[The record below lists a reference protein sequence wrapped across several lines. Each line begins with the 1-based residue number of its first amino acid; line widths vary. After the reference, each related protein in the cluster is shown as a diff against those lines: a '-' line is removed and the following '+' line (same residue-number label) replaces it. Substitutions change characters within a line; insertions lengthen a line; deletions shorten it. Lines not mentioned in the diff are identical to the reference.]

1 MDQGLDGGGD
11 PLIHAARGHA
21 RRHLA
26 WAAVVALPV
35 VFLAVFFAW
44 PLLTVLRRGL
54 AGTGTGA
61 AWDVLASPGVPDAL
75 VTTLALAALGTV
87 GSVALGV
94 PAAWAL
100 YRLRWRGQVV
110 ARAIVAVPFVL
121 PTVVVAAAFGAL
133 FAKRGLLGFTHLD
146 QSMTAIVLALVFF
159 NVSVVARVVGSAW
172 AALDPGAQLAARTLG
187 ASRWRAFR
195 TVTVPALA
203 PALGAAAAVVLL
215 FCSTSFGIVLVLG
228 GTRVRTI
235 ETEIYFQVNQFLDLH
250 AAAVLAIVQ
259 LVFVAAALA
268 LASWARRGRDRV
280 ATGRE
285 LDGSRPARGAD
296 GPWLVLSVA
305 AVGALIVLPAVALVE
320 RSLRVAGGGHSLAN
334 YGALFT
340 QPAQSVLPVSVAQ
353 AALNSTVTALIA
365 AAIAAALTVAVSAA
379 TVRGPRWAR
388 WIDAVAMGPLGV
400 SAVVI
405 GLGMLLTLNREIAGV
420 DLRTSW
426 WLVPLAQAVVA
437 LPLAVRILVPA
448 TRAIDP
454 RLRAAGASLGASPW
468 RVWRTV
474 DWPLLRGPV
483 ALAAGFAF
491 AIAMGEFGATA
502 FVARPD
508 RPTLPLAIARLLG
521 RPGAENVGMGFAAVV
536 LLALLTAAVMLTTER
551 LRTRVRADV

>member
-1 MDQGLDGGGD
+1 
-11 PLIHAARGHA
+11 
-21 RRHLA
+21 
-26 WAAVVALPV
+26 
-35 VFLAVFFAW
+35 LAVFFAW
-44 PLLTVLRRGL
+44 PLVTILTRGL

-61 AWDVLASPGVPDAL
+61 AWQVLTSPGVPDAV
-75 VTTLALAALGTV
+75 VTTFVLAGWGTL
-87 GSVALGV
+87 GSVVLGV

-100 YRLRWRGQVV
+100 YRLRWRGQSV
-110 ARAIVAVPFVL
+110 ARALVAVPFVL

-133 FAKRGLLGFTHLD
+133 FSRRGPLGWAGLD
-146 QSMTAIVLALVFF
+146 QSVVAIVCALVFF
-159 NVSVVARVVGSAW
+159 NVSVVTRVVGSAW
-172 AALDPGAQLAARTLG
+172 ASLDPGTQLAARTLG

-195 TVTVPALA
+195 TVTLPAIA

-235 ETEIYFQVNQFLDLH
+235 ETEIYLQVNQYLDLH
-250 AAAVLAIVQ
+250 AAAVLAVLQ

-268 LASWARRGRDRV
+268 VASWARRGRDRV
-280 ATGRE
+280 AAGRE
-285 LDGSRPARGAD
+285 LDGSRAAKVAD
-296 GPWLVLSVA
+296 GKWLALVIA
-305 AVGALIVLPAVALVE
+305 ALAALIVLPGIALVE
-320 RSLRVAGGGHSLAN
+320 RSLRVEGGGHSLAN
-334 YGALFT
+334 YAALFG
-340 QPAQSVLPVSVAQ
+340 QPAVSVLPVSVAQ
-353 AALNSTVTALIA
+353 SALNSAVTATIA
-365 AAIAAALTVAVSAA
+365 AAIAAGLTVAVSAA

-388 WIDAVAMGPLGV
+388 WIDGAAMGPLGV

-405 GLGMLLTLNREIAGV
+405 GLGMLLTLNRNVAGV

-426 WLVPLAQAVVA
+426 LLVPLAQAIVA

-454 RLRAAGASLGASPW
+454 RLRSAAASLGASPW
-468 RVWRTV
+468 RVWRTI
-474 DWPLLRGPV
+474 DWRILRGPV

-508 RPTLPLAIARLLG
+508 RPTLPLAIARLLS
-521 RPGAENVGMGFAAVV
+521 RPGAENVGMGFAAAV
-536 LLALLTAAVMLTTER
+536 LLAAVTAAVMLATER

>member
-1 MDQGLDGGGD
+1 MDQGLDGGGSA
-11 PLIHAARGHA
+11 LIVRSRQV

-26 WAAVVALPV
+26 WAAVVAAPLA
-35 VFLAVFFAW
+35 FLAVFFAW
-44 PLLTVLRRGL
+44 PLATVLARGL

-61 AWDVLASPGVPDAL
+61 ALAVLTSPVVPDAI
-75 VTTLALAALGTV
+75 VTTLVLAGLGTL

-100 YRLRWRGQVV
+100 YRLRWRGQTA

-133 FAKRGLLGFTHLD
+133 FARGGALGFAGLD
-146 QSMTAIVLALVFF
+146 QSVAAIVCALVFF
-159 NVSVVARVVGSAW
+159 NVSVVTRVVGSAW

-235 ETEIYFQVNQFLDLH
+235 ETEIYLQVNQFLDLH
-250 AAAVLAIVQ
+250 AAAVLAILQ
-259 LVFVAAALA
+259 LVFVAAALL

-280 ATGRE
+280 AAGRE
-285 LDGSRPARGAD
+285 LDGSRGARRTD
-296 GPWLVLSVA
+296 GPWVAVTLVV
-305 AVGALIVLPAVALVE
+305 VGALILLPGIALVE

-334 YGALFT
+334 YAALID
-340 QPAQSVLPVSVAQ
+340 PPGVAVLPVSVAQ
-353 AALNSTVTALIA
+353 AALNSLVTALIA
-365 AAIAAALTVAVSAA
+365 AGIAALLTVAVSAA
-379 TVRGPRWAR
+379 TVRGPGWAR
-388 WIDAVAMGPLGV
+388 WLDGAAMGPLGV

-405 GLGMLLTLNREIAGV
+405 GLGMLLTLNREVAGI

-426 WLVPLAQAVVA
+426 FLVPLAQAVVA

-454 RLRAAGASLGASPW
+454 RLRAAAASLGASPW
-468 RVWRTV
+468 RVWRSI
-474 DWPLLRGPV
+474 DARLLRGPV

-491 AIAMGEFGATA
+491 AIAMGEFGATV

-508 RPTLPLAIARLLG
+508 RPTLPMAIARLLS
-521 RPGAENVGMGFAAVV
+521 RPGAENVGMGFAAAVV
-536 LLALLTAAVMLTTER
+536 LALLTAAAMLATER

>member
-1 MDQGLDGGGD
+1 LRPDLV
-11 PLIHAARGHA
+11 

-26 WAAVVALPV
+26 WAVVVAVPAA
-35 VFLAVFFAW
+35 FLAVFFAW
-44 PLLTVLRRGL
+44 PLWTVLARGL

-61 AWDVLASPGVPDAL
+61 AWGVLTSPGVPASIRNT
-75 VTTLALAALGTV
+75 VVLAGLGTL

-100 YRLRWRGQVV
+100 YRLRWRGQIA

-133 FAKRGLLGFTHLD
+133 FARHGLLGFAGLD
-146 QSMTAIVLALVFF
+146 QSVTAIVCALVFF
-159 NVSVVARVVGSAW
+159 NVSVVTRVVGTAW
-172 AALDPGAQLAARTLG
+172 ASQDPGTELAARTLG
-187 ASRWRAFR
+187 AGRWRAFR
-195 TVTVPALA
+195 TVTLPALA
-203 PALGAAAAVVLL
+203 PSLGAASAVVLL

-228 GTRVRTI
+228 GTRVRTV
-235 ETEIYFQVNQFLDLH
+235 ETEIYLQVNQFLDLH
-250 AAAVLAIVQ
+250 AAAVLAVLQ

-280 ATGRE
+280 AAGRE
-285 LDGSRPARGAD
+285 LDGSRAARRGDRLAI
-296 GPWLVLSVA
+296 A
-305 AVGALIVLPAVALVE
+305 AVLVALGVLIVLPGIALVE
-320 RSLRVAGGGHSLAN
+320 RSLRVAGGGHSLAH
-334 YGALFT
+334 YGALVDPPT
-340 QPAQSVLPVSVAQ
+340 AVTLPVSVAQ
-353 AALNSTVTALIA
+353 AALNSVTT
-365 AAIAAALTVAVSAA
+365 AAIAATIAAILTVAVSAA
-379 TVRGPRWAR
+379 AVRGPRWTR

-405 GLGMLLTLNREIAGV
+405 GLGMLLTLNRNVAGV

-426 WLVPLAQAVVA
+426 LLVPLAQALVA

-454 RLRAAGASLGASPW
+454 RLRAAAASLGASPA
-468 RVWRTV
+468 RIWRTI
-474 DWPLLRGPV
+474 DWRLLRRPV

-508 RPTLPLAIARLLG
+508 RPTLPLAIARLLS
-521 RPGAENVGMGFAAVV
+521 RPGAQNVGMGFAAAV
-536 LLALLTAAVMLTTER
+536 LLAVVTAAVMLATER
-551 LRTRVRADV
+551 LRTRVKADV

>member
-1 MDQGLDGGGD
+1 MDGGGE
-11 PLIHAARGHA
+11 PLTGRRPNL
-21 RRHLA
+21 RRHLT

-35 VFLAVFFAW
+35 AFLALFFVW
-44 PLLTVLRRGL
+44 PLLTVLHRGL
-54 AGTGTGA
+54 TGTGTGA
-61 AWDVLASPGVPDAL
+61 AWEVLTSPGVPDAI
-75 VTTLALAALGTV
+75 VTTAALAALGTV

-133 FAKRGLLGFTHLD
+133 FARNGLLGFTNLN
-146 QSMTAIVLALVFF
+146 QSTAAIVCALVFF
-159 NVSVVARVVGSAW
+159 NVSVVVRVVGSAW
-172 AALDPGAQLAARTLG
+172 ASLDPGTQLAARTLG
-187 ASRWRAFR
+187 ASRARAFR
-195 TVTVPALA
+195 TVTLPALA

-235 ETEIYFQVNQFLDLH
+235 ETEIYFQVNSYLDLH
-250 AAAVLAIVQ
+250 AAAVLAVLQ
-259 LVFVAAALA
+259 LVFVGAALG

-280 ATGRE
+280 ASGRE
-285 LDGSRPARGAD
+285 LDGSRAAARNDA
-296 GPWLVLSVA
+296 PWILAALTVLA
-305 AVGALIVLPAVALVE
+305 ALIILPGISLVE

-334 YGALFT
+334 YAALVNP
-340 QPAQSVLPVSVAQ
+340 PAHSVLPVSVAQ
-353 AALNSTVTALIA
+353 AALNSVVT
-365 AAIAAALTVAVSAA
+365 AAIAGAIASVLTVAVAAA

-388 WIDAVAMGPLGV
+388 WLDPVAMGPLGV

-405 GLGMLLTLNREIAGV
+405 GLGMLLTLNREVAGV

-426 WLVPLAQAVVA
+426 WLVPLAQALVA
-437 LPLAVRILVPA
+437 LPLAARILVPA

-454 RLRAAGASLGASPW
+454 RLRAAAASLGAPPW
-468 RVWRTV
+468 RVWRTI
-474 DWPLLRGPV
+474 DWRLLRGPV

-491 AIAMGEFGATA
+491 AIAMGEFGATT

-508 RPTLPLAIARLLG
+508 RPTLPLAIARLLS
-521 RPGAENVGMGFAAVV
+521 RPGAQNVGMGFAAAV
-536 LLALLTAAVMLTTER
+536 LLAVVTAAAMLATER

>member
-1 MDQGLDGGGD
+1 MDGGRH
-11 PLIHAARGHA
+11 PLMDRRWRAG

-26 WAAVVALPV
+26 WAVVVAAPV

-44 PLLTVLRRGL
+44 PLVTVLARGL

-61 AWDVLASPGVPDAL
+61 AWDVLTSPGIPEAIRNTVL
-75 VTTLALAALGTV
+75 LAVLGTA

-100 YRLRWRGQVV
+100 YRLRWAGQGTV
-110 ARAIVAVPFVL
+110 RALVAVPFVL

-133 FAKRGLLGFTHLD
+133 FARRGPLGFAGLD
-146 QSMTAIVLALVFF
+146 QSVAAIVCALVFF
-159 NVSVVARVVGSAW
+159 NVSVVTRVVGSAW
-172 AALDPGAQLAARTLG
+172 AALDPGTQLSARTLG

-195 TVTVPALA
+195 TVTLPALA

-228 GTRVRTI
+228 GTRVRTV
-235 ETEIYFQVNQFLDLH
+235 ETEIYLQVNQFLDLH
-250 AAAVLAIVQ
+250 AAAVLAVLQ
-259 LVFVAAALA
+259 LVVVAAALA
-268 LASWARRGRDRV
+268 LASWARKGRDRV
-280 ATGRE
+280 ASGRE
-285 LDGSRPARGAD
+285 LDGSRRAKTAD
-296 GPWLVLSVA
+296 RPWVVLVLSVLA
-305 AVGALIVLPAVALVE
+305 ALIVLPVIALVE
-320 RSLRVAGGGHSLAN
+320 RSLRVAGGGHSFAN
-334 YGALFT
+334 YAALLDP
-340 QPAQSVLPVSVAQ
+340 PAVAVLPTSVAQ
-353 AALNSTVTALIA
+353 AALNSLVTATIA
-365 AAIAAALTVAVSAA
+365 ATIAAGLTVAVASAA
-379 TVRGPRWAR
+379 VRGPRWAR
-388 WIDAVAMGPLGV
+388 WIDGLAMGPLGV

-405 GLGMLLTLNREIAGV
+405 GLGMLLTLNRNVGGV

-426 WLVPLAQAVVA
+426 LLVPLAQAIVA

-454 RLRAAGASLGASPW
+454 RLRSAAASLGARPW
-468 RVWRTV
+468 RVWRTI
-474 DWPLLRGPV
+474 DARLLRGPV

-521 RPGAENVGMGFAAVV
+521 RPGAENVGMGFAAAV
-536 LLALLTAAVMLTTER
+536 LLAAVTAGVMLATER